1 MSFDNGSASSKPT
14 WNSNNLEIKL
24 YAKNRIKVYNV
35 KEEKNIV
42 KIIIS
47 IKGKGAGGKKNNVI
61 PTGFT
66 ASVGNGTENEG
77 EYVWTGDPVNE
88 VTLTLGGT
96 AGHYKITKITV
107 EYNED
112 VAHSHVTTD
121 TENIV
126 AHDPTAATCGTKGN
140 SGTYYTCNLCEGK
153 YFVPESE
160 GSTALVETTI
170 EEVFDIPVSGEHSYT
185 DVVLAV
191 EATCTSEGNLA
202 YKTCSVCGKYF
213 IEQEE
218 VWTAVE
224 QSETVVAKKAHS
236 YAEDGMC
243 IHGCGTNV
251 ITEAKKISD
260 TNAKTAL
267 PCGKVTL
274 NAIVT
279 TAGKTNI
286 KLKIIGKESLG
297 EILGYNVQ
305 NCAALKVNDKIKITG
320 LLYNYRGDAEFKSDA
335 TYTLIPDGEIKLTES
350 IVANTGSSLE
360 NGQLI
365 LKSNGTFDVV
375 YTIDSAT
382 GAWGLVASAKTNACF
397 KSVKMTIGEELKD
410 LATLTGEE
418 VSVSEEKLAATGL
431 DNITNKV
438 LVTITYT
445 LADGVTS
452 IPEGAY
458 GLNLTVV
465 GADEDITP
473 EITSSDVSIV
483 VVKTTEILVDE
494 KVTYTGSAITV
505 GQSTSE
511 VKYDIEVVTDHTG
524 YMTATWFDS
533 EGNELAAKD
542 VVNAGTYKLKV
553 SFAAN
558 GIYAAQE
565 ETFEVTVN
573 KATLTVVSISAKN
586 GNARKPIKNGSASW
600 TTADFGVTVSGLL
613 GDDKL
618 EGTMVIT
625 APTAPEALTLNTA
638 GTLDVS
644 LKYTLT
650 SANYKFATADNV
662 TENTVT
668 GTVTV
673 EAYSKGI
680 KIEGKPSVDG
690 DYYYDTGIDFSTLYV
705 YDITDESK
713 TRLENVTFKITI
725 RQDGMEDIVVE
736 GEQAKTYVL
745 RNAGTYIITIEA
757 SATIDNDTYTDIS
770 ENNEYTIN
778 KLNLTNIVLD
788 YKTDGKVT
796 WSAPKYY
803 TTDPADA
810 KDLNT
815 LTGVTANIT
824 YKVNDGEPF
833 AATEYAPTAT
843 ADSLTI
849 AVLCDNANFNLP
861 EAVITKA
868 VVKVTFIDEKHTEE
882 GTGTATQY
890 RFVGQKA
897 TQPTPAPEFVGWTF
911 AGWYLADETATFDF
925 ANRAVN
931 ESITLTAKWTE
942 NLVQCTITVINVY
955 NGETDGTTG
964 TTLGTTVEGK
974 KPLNGVEELTTI
986 ALTKFVKVEGYYSDA
1001 ACTLLITEVPNKATA
1016 TIYAKYV
1023 LALGNGDI
1031 NGDKTVDNNDIVLYR
1046 KYIVGG
1052 YDIEVIGIGD
1062 EYTAAVLYADDTETK
1077 FFFKAVANVNGD
1089 KTTEGEI
1096 QTDVYDI
1103 RDAAVLA
1110 MAMVNANGYGVSED
1124 NTHITTPSDSTNA
1137 SASTSTQAVQYALLP
1152 TGKYAA

>member
-1 MSFDNGSASSKPT
+1 MTKCNKILLCAMLAVVMTLACALAVLPVAHPTTANAEGTFTLVSSLNNGDSVVFVAGIANYELSGISTAKTKYGTGVKITNETPGGVYVLEVVKNDNGTYSFK
-14 WNSNNLEIKL
+14 NGNNYL
-24 YAKNRIKVYNV
+24 
-35 KEEKNIV
+35 
-42 KIIIS
+42 S
-47 IKGKGAGGKKNNVI
+47 
-61 PTGFT
+61 
-66 ASVGNGTENEG
+66 
-77 EYVWTGDPVNE
+77 WT
-88 VTLTLGGT
+88 
-96 AGHYKITKITV
+96 
-107 EYNED
+107 
-112 VAHSHVTTD
+112 S
-121 TENIV
+121 
-126 AHDPTAATCGTKGN
+126 GN
-140 SGTYYTCNLCEGK
+140 SL
-153 YFVPESE
+153 
-160 GSTALVETTI
+160 I
-170 EEVFDIPVSGEHSYT
+170 
-185 DVVLAV
+185 
-191 EATCTSEGNLA
+191 TS
-202 YKTCSVCGKYF
+202 S
-213 IEQEE
+213 
-218 VWTAVE
+218 
-224 QSETVVAKKAHS
+224 S
-236 YAEDGMC
+236 
-243 IHGCGTNV
+243 
-251 ITEAKKISD
+251 ISD
-260 TNAKTAL
+260 TSSWDVSFSDGVAIIINHSTVGLSESSQRKLFWNNTSNSMRFAAYANKELSDTYQAIRVYKLASSTPVSNSAL
-267 PCGKVTL
+267 TL
-274 NAIVT
+274 TETVSAV
-279 TAGKTNI
+279 AD
-286 KLKIIGKESLG
+286 S
-297 EILGYNVQ
+297 
-305 NCAALKVNDKIKITG
+305 
-320 LLYNYRGDAEFKSDA
+320 S
-335 TYTLIPDGEIKLTES
+335 EIKS
-350 IVANTGSSLE
+350 IDGTDTLVLGAGSM
-360 NGQLI
+360 
-365 LKSNGTFDVV
+365 FDVV
-375 YTIDSAT
+375 YAIESAT
-382 GAWGLVASAKTNACF
+382 DIWAIEATAIAGK
-397 KSVKMTIGEELKD
+397 IGETDNTYLTVKSITAGDEIAAEANVSGETATTLKI
-410 LATLTGEE
+410 ASTGDMSKYVGKQLVTVRYQLNEGVTE
-418 VSVSEEKLAATGL
+418 VPTGAFGLEVKAVGKDAEYVAANKVTTTASTTPIKVVQTA
-431 DNITNKV
+431 NITLKN
-438 LVTITYT
+438 
-445 LADGVTS
+445 D
-452 IPEGAY
+452 
-458 GLNLTVV
+458 TVDYK
-465 GADEDITP
+465 A
-473 EITSSDVSIV
+473 
-483 VVKTTEILVDE
+483 
-494 KVTYTGSAITV
+494 AQITV
-505 GQSTSE
+505 GTE
-511 VKYDIEVVTDHTG
+511 NADIIVDNGGHTG
-524 YMTATWFDS
+524 DMTATWVDS
-533 EGNELAAKD
+533 EGNALAD
-542 VVNAGTYKLKV
+542 QNVVNAGAYKLELA
-553 SFAAN
+553 FAAN

-565 ETFEVTVN
+565 QTFDVTVN
-573 KATLTVVSISAKN
+573 KAKLTNVNYFVKN
-586 GNARKPIKNGSASW
+586 GFGTKYIVNGASVTW
-600 TTADFGVTVSGLL
+600 NDVKEFDISFAGLKGSDTVENIGKLAITTPV
-613 GDDKL
+613 
-618 EGTMVIT
+618 
-625 APTAPEALTLNTA
+625 
-638 GTLDVS
+638 TLDAAGDGSVVLS
-644 LKYTLT
+644 YTIT
-650 SANYKFATADNV
+650 SGNYEF
-662 TENTVT
+662 ENAQYAT
-668 GTVTV
+668 GTVAV
-673 EAYSKGI
+673 SAKEGGI
-680 KIEGKPSVDG
+680 KIEGKPEVDTVYYGTTISFDTLKATNVTTGEQVDATFTLTIRTQIGG
-690 DYYYDTGIDFSTLYV
+690 DIIATISGADVATYKLVNAGEYFVDIKAVAANETLGEAESANNKYTIKKV
-705 YDITDESK
+705 TLADIT
-713 TRLENVTFKITI
+713 
-725 RQDGMEDIVVE
+725 
-736 GEQAKTYVL
+736 
-745 RNAGTYIITIEA
+745 
-757 SATIDNDTYTDIS
+757 
-770 ENNEYTIN
+770 
-778 KLNLTNIVLD
+778 LD